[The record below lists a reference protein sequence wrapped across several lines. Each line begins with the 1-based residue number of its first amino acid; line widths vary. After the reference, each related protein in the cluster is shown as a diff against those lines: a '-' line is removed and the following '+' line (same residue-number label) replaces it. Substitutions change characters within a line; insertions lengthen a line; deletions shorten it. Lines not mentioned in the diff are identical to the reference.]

1 MNSRLS
7 NVVAFAVVAVLLAG
21 CDTIGTYEPAPPTGK
36 SLSALKTADGCDE
49 VLELMKQETIEQMEA
64 RLDESLG
71 WALEMVE
78 YGCMMYAMDA
88 GTGGPPP
95 GPTQTNG
102 GGEEGGAKEYSETN
116 TQVEGVDEADFIKN
130 DGSYIYIVADGMFQ
144 VIDAWPAPNT
154 AKIAT
159 FEIEGEPKRMY
170 VHGDRA
176 AIYSALGPIPQP
188 SNDYYG
194 YGGGWGMTYQSGG
207 GDCTYGYDCDFT
219 GDGQILKVTV
229 LDIED
234 RSNPELLREIEFS
247 GSYLNSR
254 RIADIVHTVVVFPE
268 VSVPGLEYWPG
279 EFADYWDWCWE
290 MDDFPYSEQEVKM
303 MFQMLKIEN
312 TKKIKDASITEFL
325 PGIKDTRYVGDQVL
339 FDEGL
344 LGDCQGF
351 YLSQAGDGSN
361 ILSLIS
367 FELDEQDEIGIS
379 TVVGRPGAVYAS
391 HDALFIAERHYA
403 YQMNTWYFPESEGI
417 NEATT
422 IHKFALKK
430 DSIQTEYRASGAVKG
445 RVLNQFSMDEQDGF
459 LRMATTNGRV
469 PSPDVYSTLAILKEY
484 QGEMVVTGMADHIAP
499 TEDIR
504 SARFNGD
511 VGFIVTF
518 KKTDPL
524 FVIDLS
530 DPYHPQIKGEL
541 KIPGYS
547 TYMHILDDK
556 HLLAIG
562 YEADDQGSFAWFTGI
577 QLQIFDVSVMENP
590 QLIHKEVIGTRGSTS
605 DAATD
610 HLAFN
615 YFRAREL
622 LAVPIVICEGGSGG
636 GSYGTSMTFTG
647 LLVYKATAKDGF
659 QLQGG
664 IPHAPPDFDSNACG
678 NWWTQSN
685 SHVKRSVFMSDDD
698 EDWVYSVA
706 MDKIQVSNL
715 LDLDHPVSSVHLVDK

>member
-1 MNSRLS
+1 MKRWYCGT
-7 NVVAFAVVAVLLAG
+7 VAALVMTGFLAG
-21 CDTIGTYEPAPPTGK
+21 CDTIGSYEDPPTPPVSK
-36 SLSALKTADGCDE
+36 SLSALKTADDCDE
-49 VLELMKQETIEQMEA
+49 VLDLLKKETVDQMEA
-64 RLDESLG
+64 QLDQSVV

-88 GTGGPPP
+88 GGPPP
-95 GPTQTNG
+95 GPTSYNG
-102 GGEEGGAKEYSETN
+102 GEGGAKEYSETN

-130 DGSYIYIVADGMFQ
+130 DGSFIYVVADGRFQ
-144 VIDAWPAPNT
+144 VIDAWPAPGT
-154 AKIAT
+154 AKIA
-159 FEIEGEPKRMY
+159 EYDIEGEPKRMY

-176 AIYSALGPIPQP
+176 VIYSALGPIPQP
-188 SNDYYG
+188 SYDYYG
-194 YGGGWGMTYQSGG
+194 YYGGWGMPYQGGG

-234 RSNPELLREIEFS
+234 RSEPELLREIEFS

-254 RIADIVHTVVVFPE
+254 RINDIVHTVVVFPE
-268 VSVPGLEYWPG
+268 VSVPGLQYWPE
-279 EFADYWDWCWE
+279 EFQNYWDWCWD
-290 MDDFPYSEQEVKM
+290 MDSFPYSEEEVLA
-303 MFQMLKIEN
+303 MFDQLKADN
-312 TKKIKDASITEFL
+312 TAKILAATITEFL
-325 PGIKDTRYVGDQVL
+325 PGIQDKRYVGDKVL

-351 YLSQAGDGSN
+351 YLSQAGDGGN
-361 ILSLIS
+361 FLSLVS
-367 FELDEQDEIGIS
+367 FEMDEQGAIGVS
-379 TVVGRPGAVYAS
+379 TLVGRPGAVYAS
-391 HDALFIAERHYA
+391 HDGLYIAERHYA
-403 YQMNTWYFPESEGI
+403 YQMDQWYFAESEKI
-417 NEATT
+417 DEATT
-422 IHKFALKK
+422 VHKFSLEK
-430 DSIQTEYRASGAVKG
+430 DSIDTEYRASGAVKG
-445 RVLNQFSMDEQDGF
+445 RILNQFSMDEKDGF

-469 PSPDVYSTLAILKEY
+469 PSPNVYSTLAILKES

-530 DPYHPQIKGEL
+530 NPYHPQIKGEL

-547 TYMHILDDK
+547 TYMHILDDD

-577 QLQIFDVSVMENP
+577 QLQIFDVSVMEDP
-590 QLIHKEVIGTRGSTS
+590 KLIHKEVIGTRGSTS

-647 LLVYKATAKDGF
+647 LLVYKATADKGF
-659 QLQGG
+659 ELQGG
-664 IPHAPPDFDSNACG
+664 IPHAPPSEDTNACG

-685 SHVKRSVFMSDDD
+685 SHVKRSVFMSDDY

-706 MDKIQVSNL
+706 LDKIQVSNL
-715 LDLDHPVSSVHLVDK
+715 EDLAQPVASVHLVDK